1 MQLDMCWW
9 CILRMKRYCDPKYKN
24 KVTASKD
31 VLQLYATEEGRNLF
45 GIYLWHCCL
54 PMFFY
59 IHHMFA
65 PVTEVR
71 SYEPLWRN
79 MGTSRML
86 SLRSRAG
93 TGSPTNLAK
102 REDGSQSLTWWKWKS
117 IAGLLTVC
125 YAIICYQDCFNI
137 CNGLLYNVFYL
148 QDHGWPFLCLGKGT
162 WSCPWQHGSWW
173 RGSKASARGFVC
185 QWNEKGEMTNQHA
198 SGLVEDPV
206 AKVLHFQKSY
216 ESSSPHSHL

>member
-1 MQLDMCWW
+1 MYFWAFTWKSNFIVSCMQLDMCWW

-71 SYEPLWRN
+71 SYGALLEKHGDFKDVELEV
-79 MGTSRML
+79 SRWNRVTNKLGQKGRWVTKSYLMEVEKYRRTAYSMLCHHML
-86 SLRSRAG
+86 SRLF
-93 TGSPTNLAK
+93 
-102 REDGSQSLTWWKWKS
+102 QHMQWSL
-117 IAGLLTVC
+117 I
-125 YAIICYQDCFNI
+125 
-137 CNGLLYNVFYL
+137 
-148 QDHGWPFLCLGKGT
+148 
-162 WSCPWQHGSWW
+162 
-173 RGSKASARGFVC
+173 
-185 QWNEKGEMTNQHA
+185 
-198 SGLVEDPV
+198 
-206 AKVLHFQKSY
+206 
-216 ESSSPHSHL
+216 